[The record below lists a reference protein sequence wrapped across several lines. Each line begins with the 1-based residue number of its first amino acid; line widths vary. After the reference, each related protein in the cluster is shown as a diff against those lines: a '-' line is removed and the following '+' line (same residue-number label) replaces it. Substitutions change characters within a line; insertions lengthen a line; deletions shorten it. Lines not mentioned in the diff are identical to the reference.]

1 MENMKHIVKG
11 DFANGWGKQRG
22 REGPHRRLMQYSMPF
37 QSCTTMSSFL
47 SSGQCISACGQWPC
61 PFPHI
66 YNSEM
71 LHPTPLSSINSS
83 HMYIQFKIP
92 LLGFNPPWT
101 RSSLFHILSLLLIS
115 SNHLPLLLLPRKLV
129 PFVVSYLLNS
139 FPMSPFVTISQ
150 LPIPQILFHT
160 KDFQ

>member
-1 MENMKHIVKG
+1 
-11 DFANGWGKQRG
+11 
-22 REGPHRRLMQYSMPF
+22 MQYPMPS
-37 QSCTTMSSFL
+37 QPHTMMSSFFY
-47 SSGQCISACGQWPC
+47 SGQCINACGQRPC

-66 YNSEM
+66 YNSEI

-92 LLGFNPPWT
+92 LLVFNPLWT
-101 RSSLFHILSLLLIS
+101 SSRLLHILSLSLIS
-115 SNHLPLLLLPRKLV
+115 SNHLPLLFFPQQLV
-129 PFVVSYLLNS
+129 PFLSYLLNS
-139 FPMSPFVTISQ
+139 LPISLHPGNSSFITIPQ